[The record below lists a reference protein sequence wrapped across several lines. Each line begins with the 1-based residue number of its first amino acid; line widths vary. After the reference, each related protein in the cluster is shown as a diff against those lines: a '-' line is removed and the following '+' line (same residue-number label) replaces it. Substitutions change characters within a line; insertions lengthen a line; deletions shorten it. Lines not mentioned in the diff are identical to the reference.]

1 MTKDGHKGA
10 LERERNALKLGTAAV
25 VAELCVYLEITEL
38 FT

>member
-10 LERERNALKLGTAAV
+10 LERERNALKLKGAAV
-25 VAELCVYLEITEL
+25 VAELCVCPEITEL